1 MVPGTGFSS
10 NKCLLFYC
18 SVLFNQG
25 MRLWL
30 GCCMGMADMCPGQEV
45 LGQTGQLVT
54 EKHTEKVEL
63 VRGAL

>member
-1 MVPGTGFSS
+1 MFVV
-10 NKCLLFYC
+10 LLFC
-18 SVLFNQG
+18 SVYQG

-30 GCCMGMADMCPGQEV
+30 DCCGGVADMCPGQEF

-54 EKHTEKVEL
+54 EKHTENVEL